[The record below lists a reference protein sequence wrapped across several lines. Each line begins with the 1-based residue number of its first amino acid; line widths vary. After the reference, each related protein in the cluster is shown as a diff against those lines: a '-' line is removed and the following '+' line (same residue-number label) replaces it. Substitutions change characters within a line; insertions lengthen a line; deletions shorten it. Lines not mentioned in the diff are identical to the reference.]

1 MGVQETKKEEF
12 LPSFLKKLTSP
23 VNFIWHSLAARGTA
37 EGIMLGVREES
48 LSVVNICYGKYF
60 VCCMLQ
66 CANLDFS

>member
-1 MGVQETKKEEF
+1 
-12 LPSFLKKLTSP
+12 